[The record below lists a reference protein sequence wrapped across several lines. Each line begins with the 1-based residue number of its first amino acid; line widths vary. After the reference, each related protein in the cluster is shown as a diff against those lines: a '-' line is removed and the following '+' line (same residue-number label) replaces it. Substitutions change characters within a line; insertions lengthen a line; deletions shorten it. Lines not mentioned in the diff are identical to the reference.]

1 MDITTLMELGGGN
14 LKLEVT
20 VENLHKFAQ
29 DVVEQTLSAKSKAL
43 TGTKA
48 AGETWLNT
56 RQVCEK
62 LGIAKSTLWLWQKRG
77 YITPKKVGGHNRYSM
92 TDVLRLITQGEVK
105 SEAEQDQP

>member
-20 VENLHKFAQ
+20 AENLHKFAQ
-29 DVVEQTLSAKSKAL
+29 DVVEQTLTAKSKAMA
-43 TGTKA
+43 GTKA
-48 AGETWLNT
+48 ADDTYLNSS
-56 RQVCEK
+56 QVCEK

-92 TDVLRLITQGEVK
+92 TDVLRLLTQGEVH
-105 SEAEQDQP
+105 SEAEQGQ